1 MSLNKEAIK
10 ESFEI
15 FYEAMDNIRDWK
27 ESELK
32 DKIIELNTKHLLD
45 NLDKS
50 LEQFNETDKIKGN

>member
-1 MSLNKEAIK
+1 MDNIEAIK
-10 ESFEI
+10 ESFQI
-15 FYEAMDNIRDWK
+15 FYEAMDIIHGWK

-50 LEQFNETDKIKGN
+50 LEQFNETDKIKGDK

>member
-1 MSLNKEAIK
+1 MSINTEAIK
-10 ESFEI
+10 ESFQI
-15 FYEAMDNIRDWK
+15 FYEAMDSIHGWK

-32 DKIIELNTKHLLD
+32 AKIIELNTKHLLD